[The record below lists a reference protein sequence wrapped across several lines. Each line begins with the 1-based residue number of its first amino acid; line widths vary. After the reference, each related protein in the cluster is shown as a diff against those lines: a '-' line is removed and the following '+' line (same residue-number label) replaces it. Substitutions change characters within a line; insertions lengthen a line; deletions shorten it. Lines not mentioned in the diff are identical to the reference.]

1 MDKDVFISYSS
12 EDVNSAQQVCTLL
25 EREGVTC
32 WIAPRDV
39 PPGAN
44 YPQEI
49 IHAIES
55 TGCMVLLLSGH
66 SNVSSFVQSE
76 VERAYS
82 KRKPVLPLR
91 IHDVLPSQAL
101 ELFIS
106 GRQWIDA
113 WVPPLE
119 GKVRLLAVAIRSL
132 LKLPAPPPTPAVTPP
147 AASTPTPQ
155 PVVTPPPEPPPAVA
169 PPAPSPAPPVTPDP
183 DVRRAVTDALAAI
196 KVTASYGGYTD
207 ANSRVVWRTL
217 SNQYKGREIPALC
230 SLLAEGA
237 IDTMDRWKTITL
249 IGYSLATSVGESH
262 METALDV
269 VVDAITDKYGEIQKA
284 ALEALSRAILPP
296 AKRWARL
303 MDILPFVLPERT
315 APVVQLLVTLTPASE
330 RDRAA
335 AAIVEIM
342 ALVTPPATHQYTT
355 ALRQL
360 NSRQVAPRLREI
372 LLNAP
377 VEKATHIAEEL
388 ARLGDTEAIPM
399 LRQVVESFHHTD
411 GWPVAALLKHL
422 YALEGS
428 PSAVLIGECLRN
440 GPPEQQKQIL
450 IQFNLLRE
458 PAFLDAVRKVA
469 AKATNPEVRKR
480 AGDILAAAS
489 A

>member
-1 MDKDVFISYSS
+1 MAKDAFISYSS

-25 EREGVTC
+25 EREGITC

-49 IHAIES
+49 IYAIES
-55 TGCMVLLLSGH
+55 SGCMVLLLSGH
-66 SNVSSFVQSE
+66 SNASTFVQSE
-76 VERAYS
+76 VERAFS

-91 IHDVLPSQAL
+91 IHEVKPSQAL

-132 LKLPAPPPTPAVTPP
+132 LEILPPPPEITDGSTKDKDTRPP
-147 AASTPTPQ
+147 IKP
-155 PVVTPPPEPPPAVA
+155 PVVTPPPTTPPPAA
-169 PPAPSPAPPVTPDP
+169 PDP
-183 DVRRAVTDALAAI
+183 KVRRAVTEALAAI
-196 KVTASYGGYTD
+196 KVTAGYGGITD
-207 ANSRVVWRTL
+207 ANSRVIWRTL
-217 SNQYKGREIPALC
+217 SNQYKGREIPALW
-230 SLLAEGA
+230 SLLAEGT

-249 IGYSLATSVGESH
+249 IGYSLATSAGESH
-262 METALDV
+262 METALDA
-269 VVDAITDKYGEIQKA
+269 VVDAITDKYGDIQKA
-284 ALEALSRAILPP
+284 ALEALSRASLPP
-296 AKRWARL
+296 AKKWARL
-303 MDILPFVLPERT
+303 IDILPSVLPERT
-315 APVVQLLVTLTPASE
+315 VPVVGLLVTLTPASE
-330 RDRAA
+330 RDRTA

-342 ALVTPPATHQYTT
+342 ALVSPPATFQYTA

-388 ARLGDTEAIPM
+388 ARLGDTEAVPV
-399 LRQVVESFHHTD
+399 LRQVIESWHHTD

-428 PSAVLIGECLRN
+428 PSAALIGDCLRN
-440 GPPEQQKQIL
+440 GPLEQQKQIL
-450 IQFNLLRE
+450 IHLNHLRE

-469 AKATNPEVRKR
+469 ETTTNPDVKKR